1 MLRCLLL
8 ACSGPHSGCGVCIRS
23 AESVLLGRNTSRGV
37 SIRDDLYL
45 SREHFSVRSEGS
57 NFRLIDLQSRNGT
70 FLNGTRVLTSACLSD
85 GDVVRAGG
93 TEFRVEIHDDAAAG
107 NRSFPSF
114 SQFPQKSSS
123 KSVDIK
129 PEQENIND
137 TRRYMEGSPEMLAI
151 RSLAGI
157 VKGPRSDCDIADSN
171 ETIYAGATA
180 DSDVGEE
187 SNPLV
192 DESSFSGLSGE
203 LPEGVE
209 ESWLANYGLESRPSH
224 RKTFY
229 AFQSFDLNALTRF
242 LSELHQRYDFYLIVN
257 RAEIQASERAQL
269 NKFIVE
275 GQAGNLSNALLW
287 VHGWKMEEFDTLFR
301 MLFGKDCGIVFGLP
315 VESKIRTKDLQQL
328 LGPLSYPS
336 VLLRTFRNENL
347 VMIETLFQS
356 IDIYIVEAK
365 LDKPSWYLYTSPRFF
380 GIYRR

>member
-1 MLRCLLL
+1 
-8 ACSGPHSGCGVCIRS
+8 
-23 AESVLLGRNTSRGV
+23 
-37 SIRDDLYL
+37 LYL

-70 FLNGTRVLTSACLSD
+70 FLNGTRVFNSACLSD

-93 TEFRVEIHDDAAAG
+93 TEFRVEIHDDAAAS

-114 SQFPQKSSS
+114 SPFPQKSSS
-123 KSVDIK
+123 KSVDVK
-129 PEQENIND
+129 PEQENINE
-137 TRRYMEGSPEMLAI
+137 TRRYVEGSPELLAI

-157 VKGPRSDCDIADSN
+157 AKGSLPASKITDSS

-180 DSDVGEE
+180 DSSVGDE
-187 SNPLV
+187 SYPAQ
-192 DESSFSGLSGE
+192 DGSSFSGLSGE

-209 ESWLANYGLESRPSH
+209 EAWLANYGLEARPSH

-229 AFQSFDLNALTRF
+229 AFQSFDLAALTRF
-242 LSELHQRYDFYLIVN
+242 LNELHQRYDFYLIVN
-257 RAEIQASERAQL
+257 RADIQASERAQL

-287 VHGWKMEEFDTLFR
+287 VHGWKIDEFDILFK

-336 VLLRTFRNENL
+336 VLLRTFQNENL

-365 LDKPSWYLYTSPRFF
+365 QDRPAWCLYTSPRFF